1 MAGYADAL
9 ASVLYP
15 NSAANSMYTLGGQ
28 GLAKMQ
34 LPTFESPW
42 QNALANAMQGL
53 GAAGLQAYGIY
64 STNKANAENAAAM
77 IPEMSKMGV
86 KVSPEVAGGLSSENP
101 QTRALA
107 LALTEQ
113 KIKAQEAA
121 AAQEAEFAKFK
132 RQEDFK
138 KGLDAPQKAYDNE
151 SKLRGELEAPLK
163 QFQTSTRIF
172 GTMIDAADK
181 DDKIADI
188 SLISGIAKL
197 RDPDSAV
204 MQGEFNVNTDTASWL
219 EKQFGNVRSVVDGK
233 GRLSPETRAK
243 MLSAAQDYWENSR
256 QQYEFAAVPRVD
268 MARRERLNPDNVLMV
283 PFERSAYDNILSRM
297 PKVTEP
303 SGPFASTTTPAGAPP
318 PMAGPAPDGSTV
330 RMTAPP
336 SDNVSMPYGLPP
348 LAAGYE
354 YRNSPEGI
362 VIVRK

>member
-86 KVSPEVAGGLSSENP
+86 NVSPEVAGGLSSENP

-113 KIKAQEAA
+113 RMKAQETA

-132 RQEDFK
+132 RQEELK
-138 KGLDAPQKAYDNE
+138 KGLDAPQKNYDNE
-151 SKLRGELEAPLK
+151 SKLRGELEKPLA

-188 SLISGIAKL
+188 SLISGIAKM
-197 RDPDSAV
+197 RDPESAV

-243 MLSAAQDYWENSR
+243 MLAAAQDYWENSR

-268 MARRERLNPDNVLMV
+268 MARRQQMNPDNVLMV
-283 PFERSAYDNILSRM
+283 PYEKSAYESILSKM
-297 PKVTEP
+297 PNV
-303 SGPFASTTTPAGAPP
+303 GAPAASPTMP
-318 PMAGPAPDGSTV
+318 PAVAGPSPDGSSV
-330 RMTAPP
+330 RMAPPP
-336 SDNVSMPYGLPP
+336 SDNVGLPYNLPP
-348 LAAGYE
+348 LPAGQE
-354 YRNSPEGI
+354 YRMSPEGI